1 MQCEYTADH
10 KIHIYEISSKS
21 TLPLIPTVETKRET
35 ENGYGAVS
43 FYNSLHQNGCAVLK
57 SLRVIVGV

>member
-1 MQCEYTADH
+1 M
-10 KIHIYEISSKS
+10 SSKS

-35 ENGYGAVS
+35 ENCYGAVS
-43 FYNSLHQNGCAVLK
+43 FYNSPYQNVRAVLK